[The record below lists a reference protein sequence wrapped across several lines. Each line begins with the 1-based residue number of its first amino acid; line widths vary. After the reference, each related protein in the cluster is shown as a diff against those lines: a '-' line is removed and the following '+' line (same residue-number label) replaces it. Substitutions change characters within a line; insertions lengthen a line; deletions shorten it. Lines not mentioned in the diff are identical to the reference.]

1 MNAQEETTVDLDD
14 MSPIAVELL
23 REFAR
28 TSGAKNLERVIEEVT
43 FSVFELMKLIDTSRD
58 PKIYPQDAVRVMDT
72 CRAVLEKFKRFG
84 EPAQLKKDMK

>member
-1 MNAQEETTVDLDD
+1 MNAQEETTVDLSD

-28 TSGAKNLERVIEEVT
+28 TSGAKNLERVIEEVA

-84 EPAQLKKDMK
+84 EPVQLKKDMK

>member
-1 MNAQEETTVDLDD
+1 MSANEETTVNLND

-58 PKIYPQDAVRVMDT
+58 PKIYPQDGVRVMDT

-84 EPAQLKKDMK
+84 EPVQLKKETK

>member
-1 MNAQEETTVDLDD
+1 MSPDEDANVNLND
-14 MSPIAVELL
+14 MSPIAVDLL

-28 TSGAKNLERVIEEVT
+28 TSGARNLERVIEEVT

-84 EPAQLKKDMK
+84 EPSQLKKEIK

>member
-1 MNAQEETTVDLDD
+1 MNAQEETTVDLSD

-84 EPAQLKKDMK
+84 EPAQLKKDVK

>member
-1 MNAQEETTVDLDD
+1 MNAKEETTVDLSD

-28 TSGAKNLERVIEEVT
+28 TSGAKNLERVIEEVA

-84 EPAQLKKDMK
+84 EPVQLKKDMK

>member
-1 MNAQEETTVDLDD
+1 MNAPEETTVDLSD

-28 TSGAKNLERVIEEVT
+28 TSGAKNLERVIEEVA

-84 EPAQLKKDMK
+84 EPVQLKKDMK

>member
-1 MNAQEETTVDLDD
+1 MNAQEETTVDLSD

-28 TSGAKNLERVIEEVT
+28 TSGAKNLERVIEEVA
-43 FSVFELMKLIDTSRD
+43 FSVFDLMKLIDTSRD

-84 EPAQLKKDMK
+84 EPVQLKKDMK

>member
-1 MNAQEETTVDLDD
+1 MSASGQTTVNLSD
-14 MSPIAVELL
+14 MSPIAVDLL

-58 PKIYPQDAVRVMDT
+58 PKIYPQDAVRAMDT
-72 CRAVLEKFKRFG
+72 CKAVLEKFKRFG
-84 EPAQLKKDMK
+84 EPTQLKKETK

>member
-1 MNAQEETTVDLDD
+1 MNAPEETTVDLSD

-28 TSGAKNLERVIEEVT
+28 TSGAKNLERVIEEVA